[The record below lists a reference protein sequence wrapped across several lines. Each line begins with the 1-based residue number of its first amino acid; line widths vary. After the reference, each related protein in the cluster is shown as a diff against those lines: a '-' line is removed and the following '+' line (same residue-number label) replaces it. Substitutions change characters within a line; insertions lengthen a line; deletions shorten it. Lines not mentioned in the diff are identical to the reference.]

1 MEKPVKAHKL
11 AGAVACVFLLSAC
24 DQVREFLGQDAPPPP
39 PAPEAV
45 EPYYAGHRGVD
56 SIRITGNVVELHVRQ
71 PYGQL
76 DRGGSLWAR
85 VGPFVYLMTP
95 PTRAVFEEFPG
106 VAAVRVVTHLPD
118 GDEVARAMLRRDAL
132 TDVRWR
138 RTLNI
143 LGRALQEGRE
153 NPRKLEELTEW
164 GEKYTE
170 FRYNPEYVN

>member
-1 MEKPVKAHKL
+1 MKAYLL
-11 AGAVACVFLLSAC
+11 AGVLACVFVFPGC
-24 DQVREFLGQDAPPPP
+24 DQVREYLGEDTPPP

-45 EPYYAGHRGVD
+45 EPYYAGHQEVD
-56 SIRITGNVVELHVRQ
+56 RIEIRGNVVELHVQQ
-71 PYGQL
+71 PYTQL
-76 DRGGSLWAR
+76 ERGGSLWAR
-85 VGPFVYLMTP
+85 VGPFVYLMSPSTK
-95 PTRAVFEEFPG
+95 AVFEEFPG
-106 VAAVRVVTHLPD
+106 VAAVRVVTYLPD

-143 LGRALQEGRE
+143 LGTALRDGGQ

-164 GEKYTE
+164 SEEYTE